1 MENELFIKL
10 LEHKKIKDVPLS
22 YVIVVYS
29 AIQEILEQERAEQ
42 QRMDMT

>member
-10 LEHKKIKDVPLS
+10 LKHEDVKDVPLS

-29 AIQEILEQERAEQ
+29 AIQEIQEKEKAED
-42 QRMDMT
+42 RVMAIS